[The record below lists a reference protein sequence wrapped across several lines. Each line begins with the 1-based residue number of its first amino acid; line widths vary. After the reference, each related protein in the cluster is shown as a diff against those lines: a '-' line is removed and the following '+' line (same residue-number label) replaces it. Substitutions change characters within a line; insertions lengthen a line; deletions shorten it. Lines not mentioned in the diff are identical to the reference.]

1 MQTATD
7 WVLHGQTAYVN
18 LLPQAEYRIACD
30 TALFSLNTNH
40 GIRPQRGEYAYL
52 VHPGISTVS
61 TVAKYAA
68 DLPIKIL
75 ANTEKIQAARHE
87 KLGITEIIFYQPG
100 ELRLENGDILATDTP
115 CALLWKEKKR
125 KFMLQTHVANR
136 KPRKDNDNPNPKR
149 ANQTNIVRDAAKEEA
164 GKSCTAPLY
173 RN

>member
-1 MQTATD
+1 MYKRQ
-7 WVLHGQTAYVN
+7 

-115 CALLWKEKKR
+115 CALLWKEKEEKIHAANPR
-125 KFMLQTHVANR
+125 CESKNPGKITITLTQSGQT
-136 KPRKDNDNPNPKR
+136 KQISFEMP
-149 ANQTNIVRDAAKEEA
+149 QKEEA

>member
-75 ANTEKIQAARHE
+75 ANTERYKPH
-87 KLGITEIIFYQPG
+87 
-100 ELRLENGDILATDTP
+100 ATRS
-115 CALLWKEKKR
+115 WE
-125 KFMLQTHVANR
+125 
-136 KPRKDNDNPNPKR
+136 
-149 ANQTNIVRDAAKEEA
+149 
-164 GKSCTAPLY
+164 
-173 RN
+173 